1 MNQIVNFKQ
10 YGSAAALTTT
20 FGNKWLYIGR
30 ANPHYGLKASP
41 LANPFRRHDF
51 GNQPGATLPQY
62 RRHLWQRIKAGDET
76 VINALQAIDEET
88 VLVCWC
94 DGACH
99 GQVVRDAAAW
109 LRGARGES

>member
-1 MNQIVNFKQ
+1 MTSIVNFKQ
-10 YGSAAALTTT
+10 YGSAAALTTI
-20 FGNKWLYIGR
+20 FGDKWLYIGR

-51 GNQPGATLPQY
+51 GNQPGATLPAY
-62 RRHLWQRIKAGDET
+62 RQHLWQRIQANDTAVLSTLK
-76 VINALQAIDEET
+76 AIDADT

-94 DGACH
+94 DEACH

-109 LRGARGES
+109 LRRARGES

>member
-1 MNQIVNFKQ
+1 MTHIVNFKQ
-10 YGSAAALTTT
+10 YGSAGALTTT
-20 FGNKWLYIGR
+20 FGDKWLYIGR

-41 LANPFRRHDF
+41 LANPYRRHDF
-51 GNQPGATLPQY
+51 GNQPGATLPHY
-62 RRHLWQRIKAGDET
+62 RRHLWQRIKAGDEA
-76 VINALQAIDEET
+76 VINALQAIHAES

-109 LRGARGES
+109 LREARGES

>member
-1 MNQIVNFKQ
+1 MTHIVNFKQ
-10 YGSAAALTTT
+10 YGSAAALTAT

-30 ANPHYGLKASP
+30 ANPHYP
-41 LANPFRRHDF
+41 YRVRDF
-51 GNQPGATLPQY
+51 GNQSGATLPHY
-62 RRHLWQRIKAGDET
+62 RRHLWRCIQAGDEA
-76 VINALQAIDEET
+76 VLNALQAIDEET

-109 LRGARGES
+109 LRAVVSSQ